1 MAMLGYAC
9 MYAAALELVRAGMR
23 NPEQNADGGVCM
35 RADQLPALKP
45 ASQPAR
51 RLERATEILG
61 WEILT
66 WIAASSEPASLPGWL
81 AGAAD
86 QIAAASSAIIVG
98 ALPRGNKRRAPFV
111 RLPVGRAARQKETG
125 RGEKWA
131 AGGRRLGSR
140 RGCLGQHLGR
150 AIE

>member
-35 RADQLPALKP
+35 RADQLPALKQ
-45 ASQPAR
+45 ASQPACPPAGASHGNPR
-51 RLERATEILG
+51 MGDFDMDRGIQRA
-61 WEILT
+61 
-66 WIAASSEPASLPGWL
+66 SEPAWL